1 MKNFPIKV
9 QEDTIINGENMKGKT
24 FWVSRSCAVA
34 VFVFANIKGIWYVLA
49 NQRGKG
55 CPDYQ
60 GYWNC
65 PCGYVDYNETIREA
79 AYRELWEES
88 MLNKSDV
95 KLRQVGFNDNPND
108 NKQNITFRLVGLI
121 DTNSLPEIYCEFS
134 EPDEI
139 ENLAWIPLAE
149 IGIYNWAFNHDKLI
163 IEFPKFVGFINSK
176 FRIVCYYTKD
186 YYTPVTVVIR
196 QLTFEELWAGHVEIA
211 VPNAY
216 AIKSKGAYIYSQYV
230 HVSSYP
236 KCIWSCNAHDGNY
249 LPNSCAFR
257 R

>member
-1 MKNFPIKV
+1 MKNFPVKV
-9 QEDTIINGENMKGKT
+9 TEDTIIDGKNMKGKT
-24 FWVSRSCAVA
+24 FWISRACCVA
-34 VFVFANIKGIWYVLA
+34 VFVFTKYNNEWYILA

-108 NKQNITFRLVGLI
+108 DNKQNITFRLVGLI
-121 DTNSLPEIYCEFS
+121 DTNSLPEIYREFS

-149 IGIYNWAFNHDKLI
+149 IGKYNWAFDHDKLI
-163 IEFPKFVGFINSK
+163 FEMF
-176 FRIVCYYTKD
+176 
-186 YYTPVTVVIR
+186 R
-196 QLTFEELWAGHVEIA
+196 QL
-211 VPNAY
+211 
-216 AIKSKGAYIYSQYV
+216 
-230 HVSSYP
+230 
-236 KCIWSCNAHDGNY
+236 
-249 LPNSCAFR
+249 
-257 R
+257 

>member
-9 QEDTIINGENMKGKT
+9 QEDNIINGENMKGKT
-24 FWVSRSCAVA
+24 FWVSRSCVVA

-108 NKQNITFRLVGLI
+108 DNKQNITFRLVGLI

-139 ENLAWIPLAE
+139 ENIAWIPLAE
-149 IGIYNWAFNHDKLI
+149 SGIYDWAFNHDKLI
-163 IEFPKFVGFINSK
+163 FEMF
-176 FRIVCYYTKD
+176 
-186 YYTPVTVVIR
+186 R
-196 QLTFEELWAGHVEIA
+196 QL
-211 VPNAY
+211 
-216 AIKSKGAYIYSQYV
+216 
-230 HVSSYP
+230 
-236 KCIWSCNAHDGNY
+236 
-249 LPNSCAFR
+249 
-257 R
+257 

>member
-1 MKNFPIKV
+1 MKVTVKQLIGDDSFQAEKLLI
-9 QEDTIINGENMKGKT
+9 DGKEVMSVCDL
-24 FWVSRSCAVA
+24 W
-34 VFVFANIKGIWYVLA
+34 
-49 NQRGKG
+49 
-55 CPDYQ
+55 D
-60 GYWNC
+60 C

-149 IGIYNWAFNHDKLI
+149 IGIYDWAFNHDKLI
-163 IEFPKFVGFINSK
+163 FEMF
-176 FRIVCYYTKD
+176 
-186 YYTPVTVVIR
+186 R
-196 QLTFEELWAGHVEIA
+196 QL
-211 VPNAY
+211 
-216 AIKSKGAYIYSQYV
+216 
-230 HVSSYP
+230 
-236 KCIWSCNAHDGNY
+236 
-249 LPNSCAFR
+249 
-257 R
+257 